1 MSLIPGAT
9 QVFSVDQL
17 STGCAVIFLAKR
29 VPASPKVFGEAQR
42 LAIGQVLAEL
52 ADEGWQL
59 SVRAMF
65 DPSVAEP
72 MVFDTGFAHN
82 IDLAGVFEAP
92 SVTAALEGTV
102 RLEAA
107 GWNRRFDTEWLI
119 GPRELSTVK
128 GIGDPVDR
136 PWGFVAFWEWNDAR
150 TAASPEERRRND
162 ADCDI
167 AFQADLDANINMTG
181 RHRTDWMH
189 GWQHL
194 SIWEA
199 TSPELIDHAMYE
211 HERVLDFRFTT
222 SRHYVGRR
230 RPLADFLATN

>member
-9 QVFSVDQL
+9 QVFSIDQL
-17 STGCAVIFLAKR
+17 TKGCSVIFLAKLLPATPLIYRPEHAAAIQR
-29 VPASPKVFGEAQR
+29 V
-42 LAIGQVLAEL
+42 LDEL
-52 ADEGWQL
+52 RSEGWML

-65 DPSVAEP
+65 DDKDVEP
-72 MVFDTGFAHN
+72 AIFDTGFAHG
-82 IDLAGVFEAP
+82 IDLAGIFEAP
-92 SVTAALEGTV
+92 SISAALEGTA

-107 GWNRRFDTEWLI
+107 GWNRRFTTEWMI
-119 GPRELSTVK
+119 GPRELSVVK

-136 PWGFVAFWEWNDAR
+136 PWGFIAFWEWNDAR
-150 TAASPEERRRND
+150 TAATPDERRKND

-189 GWQHL
+189 AWQHL

-199 TSPELIDHAMYE
+199 ASPELIDHAMYE

-230 RPLADFLATN
+230 RPLADLLAVT